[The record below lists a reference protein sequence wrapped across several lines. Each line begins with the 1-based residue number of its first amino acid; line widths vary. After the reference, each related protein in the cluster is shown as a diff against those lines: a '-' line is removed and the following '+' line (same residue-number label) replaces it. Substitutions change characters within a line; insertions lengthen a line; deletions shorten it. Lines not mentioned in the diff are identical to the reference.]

1 MSLYITFTD
10 AAKRALASIVAESG
24 RQLKLMFDT
33 DGCGCLVDGVPA
45 LWLVDK
51 ADEDDVVVETN
62 FAPVL
67 VERSRLIFFDETMTI
82 DVKPGTTV
90 FQLKSPGQTLNGHM
104 PFVEVK
110 SGHER

>member
-51 ADEDDVVVETN
+51 ADDDDLAVETN
-62 FAPVL
+62 FVPVL
-67 VERSRLIFFDETMTI
+67 VERSRLIFFDEAMTI

-104 PFVEVK
+104 PLVEVK